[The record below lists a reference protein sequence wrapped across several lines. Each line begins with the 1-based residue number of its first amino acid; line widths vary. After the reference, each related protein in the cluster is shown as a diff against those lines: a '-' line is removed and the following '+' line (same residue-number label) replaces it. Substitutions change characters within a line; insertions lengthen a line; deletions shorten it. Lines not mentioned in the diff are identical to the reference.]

1 MKVKWP
7 ILIVGLGS
15 TALLV
20 AVLAIGF
27 FVDITSAAKDVISGK
42 PAPPFE
48 LVDLQG
54 KHWSIDE
61 LKGKPVFINFWSTW
75 CGPCKMEHPML
86 LQAAKAYP
94 DVQFLGVI
102 YNDAAAAVDVQ
113 LRQPPYNRLMGEL
126 ESAAIEYPNL
136 TDPDGR
142 IALSYGVIGV
152 PESFFVDREGVVTF
166 KQVGP
171 LNADTARREL
181 ARIRKQ

>member
-7 ILIVGLGS
+7 ILIVGLGG
-15 TALLV
+15 TAALIALLATGFSANINT
-20 AVLAIGF
+20 AV
-27 FVDITSAAKDVISGK
+27 TDVITGK
-42 PAPPFE
+42 QAPAFE

-54 KHWSIDE
+54 RTWSVEE
-61 LKGKPVFINFWSTW
+61 LEGKPVFINFWSTW

-94 DVQFLGVI
+94 DVQFLGII

-113 LRQPPYNRLMGEL
+113 LRRPPYNRLMSEL

-136 TDPDGR
+136 SDPDGR
-142 IALSYGVIGV
+142 TALRYGVVGV
-152 PESFFVDREGVVTF
+152 PESFFVDRTGLVTY

-171 LNADTARREL
+171 LNADTAKREL